1 MHVVYRLCSNRRG
14 RKQIHATQSI
24 GRPLIISIST
34 LINFIIVSNV
44 IRSFKKNLDECANQ
58 LQAADVESLHA
69 KSLAYL
75 CGTASTPRWR
85 DSRTNGQAAPSQQ
98 WGVGLRSSWVRVL
111 LPLKDEAGEKAHARW
126 SSITRAARP
135 LIIILSQQ

>member
-24 GRPLIISIST
+24 GRPIIISIST

-58 LQAADVESLHA
+58 LQAADVESFDA
-69 KSLAYL
+69 KSLADF
-75 CGTASTPRWR
+75 CGAASTPRWR
-85 DSRTNGQAAPSQQ
+85 DSRTHGKAAPSQQ
-98 WGVGLRSSWVRVL
+98 WGVGGRSWIRVL
-111 LPLKDEAGEKAHARW
+111 LPSKDEAGEKAHARW